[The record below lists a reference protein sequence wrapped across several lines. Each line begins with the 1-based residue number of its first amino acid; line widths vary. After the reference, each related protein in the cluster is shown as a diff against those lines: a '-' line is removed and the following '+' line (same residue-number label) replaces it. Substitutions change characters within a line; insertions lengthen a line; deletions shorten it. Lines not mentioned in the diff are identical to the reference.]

1 MIDLSSDTL
10 LTFPQAAKYLPGNRH
25 ISSLH
30 RWRLRGVR
38 GHKLETILVGGRRF
52 TSEEAIQRFIAATT
66 AAADGEQPL
75 IRTPLQRRRAIDQA
89 ERDLSEDGI

>member
-38 GHKLETILVGGRRF
+38 GHKLETILVGGRRY
-52 TSEEAIQRFIAATT
+52 TSVAAIEIFIAATT
-66 AAADGEQPL
+66 AAANGEQPSA
-75 IRTPLQRRRAIDQA
+75 RSPRQRQCAIEQA
-89 ERDLSEDGI
+89 ERALSAYGI